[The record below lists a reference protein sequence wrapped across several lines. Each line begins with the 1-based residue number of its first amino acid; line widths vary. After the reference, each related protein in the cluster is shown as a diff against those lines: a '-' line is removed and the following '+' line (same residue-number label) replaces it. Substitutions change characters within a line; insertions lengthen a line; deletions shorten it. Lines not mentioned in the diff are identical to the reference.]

1 MLVLT
6 RKKNE
11 SIMIGD
17 QIELVVLDINDTQV
31 RLGITAPKHVNIH
44 RKEVYEAILQAS
56 TSSAETSSN
65 AVMLKGKMK
74 SFFEEK

>member
-6 RKKNE
+6 RKENE

-17 QIELVVLDINDTQV
+17 QIELVVLDINDSQV
-31 RLGITAPKHVNIH
+31 RLGLKAPKDVNIH

-56 TSSAETSSN
+56 TDSAETSSN
-65 AVMLKGKMK
+65 AVKLQGAMK
-74 SFFEEK
+74 DLFGGE

>member
-17 QIELVVLDINDTQV
+17 QIELMVLDINDSQV
-31 RLGITAPKHVNIH
+31 RLGIKAPKNVNIH
-44 RKEVYEAILQAS
+44 RKEIYEAILQAS
-56 TSSAETSSN
+56 TDSAETSSN
-65 AVMLKGKMK
+65 AVKLKGKMK
-74 SFFEEK
+74 GFFEEK

>member
-17 QIELVVLDINDTQV
+17 QIELVVLDINDSQV
-31 RLGITAPKHVNIH
+31 RLGIKAPKNVNIH
-44 RKEVYEAILQAS
+44 RKEIYEAILQAS
-56 TSSAETSSN
+56 TDSAETSSN
-65 AVMLKGKMK
+65 AVKLKGKMK
-74 SFFEEK
+74 GFFEEK